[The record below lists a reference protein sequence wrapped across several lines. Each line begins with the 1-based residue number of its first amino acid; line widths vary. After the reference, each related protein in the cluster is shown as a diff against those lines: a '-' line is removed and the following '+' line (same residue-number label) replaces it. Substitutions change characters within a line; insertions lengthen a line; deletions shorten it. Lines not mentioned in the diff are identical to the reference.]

1 MQYDQMTQDVKQQ
14 MMALQ
19 ANYENGLLGKID
31 SLEEAW
37 CAILLSGS
45 TPEAMRDIHRI
56 SHSLA
61 GSGKMF
67 GYPGISTSAQAIER
81 ILEQALADNSSI
93 SDTDAKKV
101 SNLIQHLRQVA
112 LDEPTH
118 DVSVVENSGAD
129 PDASYQG
136 RTVLVVDDDPN
147 MRSLVKIRLQAFG
160 LKVISA
166 FDGEEGYARA
176 LAENPDLIIT
186 DHVMPG
192 TTGIDMVAKIRRN
205 QLTQDIPIIVMTA
218 QKFDGERNYALERD
232 YTGRCGALAYLEKP
246 LVFEDLLQQIKRV
259 ISL

>member
-1 MQYDQMTQDVKQQ
+1 MQNDQMTQDVKQQ
-14 MMALQ
+14 MMVLQ
-19 ANYENGLLGKID
+19 ANYENGLLEKID
-31 SLEEAW
+31 SLEETW
-37 CAILLSGS
+37 CAIHLSDP
-45 TPEAMRDIHRI
+45 TPDAMRDLHRM

-81 ILEQALADNSSI
+81 ILEQALADESSI
-93 SDTDAKKV
+93 SETDAKKI
-101 SNLIQHLRQVA
+101 SHLIQHLRQVA
-112 LDEPTH
+112 LDNPTH
-118 DVSVVENSGAD
+118 DASVGETGG
-129 PDASYQG
+129 PDHDGSYKG

-176 LAENPDLIIT
+176 LVENPDLIIT

-205 QLTQDIPIIVMTA
+205 QLTQNIPIIVMTA
-218 QKFDGERNYALERD
+218 QKFDGDKNYALERD

-246 LVFEDLLQQIKRV
+246 LVFEELMQQIKRV